1 MSTTTTTTTTITN
14 RDYPQMYS
22 SISSLISA
30 DRQPPSIPRV
40 YKQVSQLFLTRRI
53 SEALDVL
60 EPIITPSAPSSPDHL
75 AQEAPPSAP
84 IASAT
89 KNARCKVWGL
99 YVSILNEVV
108 ELGPEDGK
116 RAIGSARW
124 KGLVDKTSSCS
135 VWEEVVQNGYRGNEG
150 SVDIEVVALL

>member
-1 MSTTTTTTTTITN
+1 MSTTTTTITN

-22 SISSLISA
+22 SISSLTSI

-40 YKQVSQLFLTRRI
+40 YKQASQLFLTRRI

-60 EPIITPSAPSSPDHL
+60 EPIITPSIPSSPKTHAHD
-75 AQEAPPSAP
+75 ASAVAP

-116 RAIGSARW
+116 RQIGSVRW
-124 KGLVDKTSSCS
+124 KELVDKTSSCS
-135 VWEEVVQNGYRGNEG
+135 VWEEVVQNGYNGNEG

>member
-1 MSTTTTTTTTITN
+1 
-14 RDYPQMYS
+14 
-22 SISSLISA
+22 
-30 DRQPPSIPRV
+30 
-40 YKQVSQLFLTRRI
+40 
-53 SEALDVL
+53 LDVL
-60 EPIITPSAPSSPDHL
+60 EPIITPSTPSSPDQT
-75 AQEAPPSAP
+75 AQEVLASAP

-108 ELGPEDGK
+108 ELGPDDGK
-116 RAIGSARW
+116 KAVGSARW